1 MVLLGNGTLLFSL
14 FYIHPLLNSKSLYSF
29 FILIKFISIRKLT
42 PNKINEIFF
51 HTHLIFFPQLSLK
64 NSHSF
69 RFFFNLLYVLTKFH
83 PSKIW
88 MIENLSIFVS
98 FSFPLFPKDIIL
110 GFIYASSFIFFYSFF
125 FFLNKKKKT
134 LWRWSFFNFH
144 LGFLIYFSKPT
155 LKL

>member
-1 MVLLGNGTLLFSL
+1 MGGSTRQWHPSFFSFL
-14 FYIHPLLNSKSLYSF
+14 YTPLTKFEIFIFF
-29 FILIKFISIRKLT
+29 FILSKFISIRKLT

-69 RFFFNLLYVLTKFH
+69 IFFFNLLYVLTKFH

-110 GFIYASSFIFFYSFF
+110 GFIYASSFIFFYFLFF
-125 FFLNKKKKT
+125 EEKEENAMEMKFF
-134 LWRWSFFNFH
+134 
-144 LGFLIYFSKPT
+144 
-155 LKL
+155 